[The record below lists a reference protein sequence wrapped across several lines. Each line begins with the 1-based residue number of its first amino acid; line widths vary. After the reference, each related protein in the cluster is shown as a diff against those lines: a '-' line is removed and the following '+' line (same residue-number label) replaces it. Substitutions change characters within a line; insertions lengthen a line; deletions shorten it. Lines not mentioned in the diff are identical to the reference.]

1 MLNLNVHVGRA
12 DHGAA
17 RTPIEPASRQN
28 AEHLISAMDVLGK
41 RLRQL
46 SARQSVRYDTHE
58 VNRLRITQ
66 AENQAPG
73 AVETGRFIRGTAANI
88 GIKPADVF
96 TDFYQNDERNCVTVS
111 AIKAA
116 MMRLGHNPQGVFK
129 RVRATVT
136 GFEVVMRDAYR
147 LHISHAELEQARKAS
162 DFKANRPN
170 DVLVNAQF
178 LYAVSAK
185 RAQMEGNDGVDK
197 KDYTAAL
204 TSLNDGEYPGQALR
218 RLGLKNYVAPA
229 TLEDFRR
236 GAIGTVA
243 DSVHSMAVIN
253 GKLDDYGKAA
263 ELNESQWRNRS
274 AIGLKLL

>member
-1 MLNLNVHVGRA
+1 MLGLNVYFGRT
-12 DHGAA
+12 DYSAA
-17 RTPIEPASRQN
+17 HTPTEPASRQN
-28 AEHLISAMDVLGK
+28 AEGLISALGVLGE

-46 SARQSVRYDTHE
+46 SERRSGRYDTHE
-58 VNRLRITQ
+58 VNRRRITQ
-66 AENQAPG
+66 AENLDPG
-73 AVETGRFIRGTAANI
+73 VSEAGRFIRGTAANI

-96 TDFYQNDERNCVTVS
+96 TDFYQNDERNCVTIS

-116 MMRLGHNPQGVFK
+116 MMRFGHNPHGVFK
-129 RVRATVT
+129 RVQATAT

-147 LHISHAELEQARKAS
+147 LRISYAELEQAGKAS
-162 DFKANRPN
+162 DFKAVRPN

-185 RAQMEGNDGVDK
+185 RAQLENNDGVGNQG
-197 KDYTAAL
+197 YTAAL

-243 DSVHSMAVIN
+243 DSVHSMAVID
-253 GKLDDYGKAA
+253 GKLDDYGQAS
-263 ELNESQWRNRS
+263 ELRESNWSNRS